1 MPSLT
6 CPGKTLEL
14 PNVGS
19 RRVNC
24 CQAGR
29 EKELAGEE
37 SLLGIP
43 GQELRMQELG
53 MWSLSPSLHHLLQL
67 SPGETGAMWLAA
79 RERGWGLT
87 PPVLGEFRAVSPLPA
102 RGGCPRVRALQ
113 DSAVRAVPAAGDKQ
127 RPPASQLLVPR
138 VPKAV
143 CFLQNELNTRRFNDD
158 DGDNNNPGLCRAL
171 QSFPET
177 AAERK

>member
-6 CPGKTLEL
+6 CPGKTLGL

-53 MWSLSPSLHHLLQL
+53 MWSLSPSPHHLLQL
-67 SPGETGAMWLAA
+67 SPGEAGAMWLAA

-87 PPVLGEFRAVSPLPA
+87 PPILGEFRAVSPLPA
-102 RGGCPRVRALQ
+102 RGGDAPGSGLVRTALCVQ
-113 DSAVRAVPAAGDKQ
+113 CQQ
-127 RPPASQLLVPR
+127 RGTNRGLLLPSCWSHASQ
-138 VPKAV
+138 K
-143 CFLQNELNTRRFNDD
+143 
-158 DGDNNNPGLCRAL
+158 LCVFFKM
-171 QSFPET
+171 S
-177 AAERK
+177 